1 MPDLLALL
9 LVPVFA
15 IVAPH
20 KDELLW
26 WKAMWKTPRHPMA
39 TRARPAGS
47 CVPVAGHPLLR
58 KAGLYGC
65 IKPLRLGVMVMVA
78 TSSEHGLTSESLWN
92 NSSDLLDVELLE
104 WPTPPCTVGDSE
116 RLGPRMRDQGA
127 QGWMDSKAKSTW
139 WCAQRGHLLGV
150 QRLVK
155 AVPDADFYLL
165 ADADT
170 QGPPHTPAT
179 PRARARVRTL
189 PRLPPVRARA
199 RARARARP
207 RPPPH
212 PRPYP
217 CPRHYPRPRARARP
231 YPRPLACPRARQA
244 LTSGAC
250 MISEPYS
257 LPAP

>member
-20 KDELLW
+20 KDELSW
-26 WKAMWKTPRHPMA
+26 WTMWKTPRHPMA
-39 TRARPAGS
+39 TRASPAGS

-78 TSSEHGLTSESLWN
+78 TLREHGLTSESLWN

-170 QGPPHTPAT
+170 QGPPHIPAT
-179 PRARARVRTL
+179 PRPRARVRTL
-189 PRLPPVRARA
+189 PRLPPSALALALVLAPTLA
-199 RARARARP
+199 LLLTLAPTLALATTLALALALAPTLALSPALALSRP
-207 RPPPH
+207 
-212 PRPYP
+212 
-217 CPRHYPRPRARARP
+217 
-231 YPRPLACPRARQA
+231 
-244 LTSGAC
+244 
-250 MISEPYS
+250 
-257 LPAP
+257 